1 MVGSPKTP
9 YIWDDRLD
17 FRELADTLTES
28 YKMSKEEIK
37 ERGLAGREWVTSDE
51 SMASA
56 KNMCKNISNNFDK
69 LFETWKPRPN
79 FHFSKID
86 ELPIKTLT
94 HKLVY

>member
-1 MVGSPKTP
+1 
-9 YIWDDRLD
+9 
-17 FRELADTLTES
+17 
-28 YKMSKEEIK
+28 
-37 ERGLAGREWVTSDE
+37 
-51 SMASA
+51 MASA

-69 LFETWKPRPN
+69 LFETWKPRPK

>member
-1 MVGSPKTP
+1 MENGKFSSNLIQSP
-9 YIWDDRLD
+9 
-17 FRELADTLTES
+17 FS
-28 YKMSKEEIK
+28 SKVYDK
-37 ERGLAGREWVTSDE
+37 GRRRGISGREWVTSDE

-69 LFETWKPRPN
+69 LFETWKPRPK